1 MPRLTWMRDE
11 RRLATANRLLEQV
24 QGREIQAERVG
35 WRDVVESEN
44 AFRRGAGVPPL
55 TDRHGLVQ
63 SDIDLTYAGFH
74 LMSLRASG
82 QFASAGNHPDDLVR
96 GLTFDLDKGAI
107 FQVASCNVAQR
118 YGFSDRD
125 YPHGNFAFRYGDLI
139 DLCDPSR
146 YRDFIALVKEVD
158 NSRPIRHLPSSTSD
172 RAKGCIE
179 DFDEPLVREQ
189 QEYALYLTFAGLAV
203 QVTGHECPVFR
214 TPDNPI
220 IVPYR
225 RLEPLMQ
232 PGPWKDELLGL
243 P

>member
-1 MPRLTWMRDE
+1 MRDE
-11 RRLATANRLLEQV
+11 RHLATANRLLEQV
-24 QGREIQAERVG
+24 HGREIQAERVG
-35 WRDVVESEN
+35 WRDIVESEN
-44 AFRRGAGVPPL
+44 AFRRGASVPPL
-55 TDRHGLVQ
+55 NDRHGLVQ

-107 FQVASCNVAQR
+107 FQVASCNIGQP

-125 YPHGNFAFRYGDLI
+125 YPQGNFAFRYGDLL
-139 DLCDPSR
+139 DLCDPGR

-158 NSRPIRHLPSSTSD
+158 DSRPIRHLPSSTSD

-179 DFDEPLVREQ
+179 DFDESLVREQ

-203 QVTGHECPVFR
+203 QVTGHECPAFR